1 MFILKVTY
9 LTLILLCNVFTPFKS
24 NIGKSLE
31 DRNELELFT
40 VQLLDLKLV

>member
-9 LTLILLCNVFTPFKS
+9 IHNVFTPFKS